1 MNLLGMLFGP
11 IMRFCYGLSRNYGM
25 AIILFTII
33 TKILLMPL
41 SVWLQKNSIKMV
53 KMQPEVN
60 RIHIEHFG
68 DSDTIS
74 DLEQKL
80 YKKNKYNAFASL
92 IPLAIQIVLLMGVV
106 EVIYHPMNYILDVP
120 QPIIEKFNE
129 ITLDRVEGIDPE
141 SSSLQLYSIQEI
153 QSGAEEYRAVPDSAG
168 EIEKI
173 EAMSMK
179 FLGFDLSWTTSLMWG
194 KTIWVPLLA
203 GLSSLLLSVCQNAAN
218 VLQVAQTKWNR
229 YGMLVL
235 SVGLSL
241 YLGMFV
247 PAGVALYWVASNLIA
262 IATLYGLN
270 WAINP
275 KKYVDYA
282 ALNDTRA
289 QLAALEANAK
299 KKKRK
304 HNDPLYIREKEDY
317 ERFFSIGNKHLV
329 FYSESNGFYKYY
341 AGIIEYLLK
350 NTNIPIHYIT
360 SDANDHIFEMAKETD
375 QIQAY
380 FIEENKLI
388 TLMMKMDADIVVMT
402 MPDLENFHIKRS
414 YVRKDIEYI
423 YISHGMGSNTMLMRK
438 GSMDHYDTVM
448 VTGIIQRLEVEQT
461 EEVYGL
467 PKKKVVDVGYPLLD
481 DMLKNYEAYRS
492 THQKSADEQKMVLI
506 APSWQKDN
514 IVDSCLDDLL
524 DSLKGHGYKVVVR
537 PHPQHVRHMPEK
549 MEALK
554 ERFKD
559 DPNVVIQTDFSDTNT
574 VLEADMLITDWSDI
588 ATEYVF
594 TTLRPVLYIN
604 TPMKIMN
611 PEYTKIKAEPL
622 NLIMRRE
629 TGKDLDPANIKE
641 AHSVVQYLLDHSD
654 EYQQKN
660 YELREANVYN
670 IGTAGKTGA
679 EYLIQDVFAHVKEA
693 EEHEKK

>member
-1 MNLLGMLFGP
+1 
-11 IMRFCYGLSRNYGM
+11 
-25 AIILFTII
+25 
-33 TKILLMPL
+33 
-41 SVWLQKNSIKMV
+41 
-53 KMQPEVN
+53 
-60 RIHIEHFG
+60 
-68 DSDTIS
+68 
-74 DLEQKL
+74 
-80 YKKNKYNAFASL
+80 
-92 IPLAIQIVLLMGVV
+92 
-106 EVIYHPMNYILDVP
+106 
-120 QPIIEKFNE
+120 
-129 ITLDRVEGIDPE
+129 
-141 SSSLQLYSIQEI
+141 
-153 QSGAEEYRAVPDSAG
+153 
-168 EIEKI
+168 
-173 EAMSMK
+173 
-179 FLGFDLSWTTSLMWG
+179 
-194 KTIWVPLLA
+194 
-203 GLSSLLLSVCQNAAN
+203 
-218 VLQVAQTKWNR
+218 
-229 YGMLVL
+229 
-235 SVGLSL
+235 
-241 YLGMFV
+241 
-247 PAGVALYWVASNLIA
+247 
-262 IATLYGLN
+262 
-270 WAINP
+270 
-275 KKYVDYA
+275 
-282 ALNDTRA
+282 
-289 QLAALEANAK
+289 
-299 KKKRK
+299 
-304 HNDPLYIREKEDY
+304 
-317 ERFFSIGNKHLV
+317 
-329 FYSESNGFYKYY
+329 
-341 AGIIEYLLK
+341 
-350 NTNIPIHYIT
+350 
-360 SDANDHIFEMAKETD
+360 
-375 QIQAY
+375 
-380 FIEENKLI
+380 
-388 TLMMKMDADIVVMT
+388 
-402 MPDLENFHIKRS
+402 
-414 YVRKDIEYI
+414 
-423 YISHGMGSNTMLMRK
+423 
-438 GSMDHYDTVM
+438 
-448 VTGIIQRLEVEQT
+448 VEQT

>member
-153 QSGAEEYRAVPDSAG
+153 QNGAEEYRAVADSAG

-282 ALNDTRA
+282 ALNETRA
-289 QLAALEANAK
+289 QLAVLEANAK

-402 MPDLENFHIKRS
+402 MPDLDNFHIKRS

-594 TTLRPVLYIN
+594 TTLRPVLYVN

>member
-1 MNLLGMLFGP
+1 MSFLGMLFGP
-11 IMRFCYGLSRNYGM
+11 IMRFAYTLTKNYGA
-25 AIILFTII
+25 AIIVFTVI

-53 KMQPEVN
+53 KMQPEIN
-60 RIHIEHFG
+60 RIKIEHFG
-68 DSDTIS
+68 DTDTIS

-80 YKKNKYNAFASL
+80 YKENKYNAFASL

-106 EVIYHPMNYILDVP
+106 EVIYHPMNYILDTP
-120 QPIIEKFNE
+120 REMIAQFNE

-153 QSGAEEYRAVPDSAG
+153 QNGAQEYLAVSNET

-173 EAMSMK
+173 RSMSMD
-179 FLGFDLSWTTSLMWG
+179 FLGFNLSWTTSLMWG

-218 VLQVAQTKWNR
+218 VLQVAQTRWNR

-275 KKYVDYA
+275 KKYVDYE
-282 ALNDTRA
+282 ALNETRT
-289 QLAALEANAK
+289 QLASLEANAK

-341 AGIIEYLLK
+341 AGIIEYLLQ

-360 SDANDHIFEMAKETD
+360 SDANDRIFEMAKQYE
-375 QIQAY
+375 QIQPY
-380 FIEENKLI
+380 FIEENRLI

-448 VTGIIQRLEVEQT
+448 VTGIVQRLEVEQT

-467 PKKKVVDVGYPLLD
+467 PKKKIVDVGYPLLD
-481 DMLKNYEAYRS
+481 DMLINYENYRS
-492 THQKSADEQKMVLI
+492 THHKDPDDQKMVLI

-524 DSLKGHGYKVVVR
+524 ESLKGHNYKVIVR

-549 MEALK
+549 MEMLK

-559 DPNVVIQTDFSDTNT
+559 DPNIEIQTDFSNTNT

-611 PEYTKIKAEPL
+611 PEYTKIAAEPL
-622 NLIMRRE
+622 NLLMRRE
-629 TGKDLDPANIKE
+629 TGKNLDPENIKE
-641 AHSVVQYLLDHSD
+641 ADTYVQYLLDHSD
-654 EYQQKN
+654 EYQEHN
-660 YELREANVYN
+660 RSLREEHVYN

-679 EYLIQDVFAHVKEA
+679 EYLIQDIFNHVKEV
-693 EEHEKK
+693 EKHETN